1 MLGNPQAIKK
11 VEHFVKPATKEFICE
26 PCKKSFKTQNSYKSH
41 LRLSKVHQYSK
52 KIDKVDIAHKQVP
65 QGEKVKEEPIK
76 GGLENKEANELIEQI
91 SHLSS
96 ADVIKLFNE
105 LYNEKQSEKD
115 KKKIEKEKLKAEKA
129 IKKAELEKEKEAKRK
144 LKMEAYAEYKNL
156 LQNDKVKALLKG
168 INNIP
173 KESIPQVAR
182 NSGQSKE
189 SIPQVARNSGQSK
202 ESIPQVAKP
211 QVAKPQVNSTQQ
223 EKVILAPPDK
233 KVLTKP
239 QPSLKKENGTTYI
252 TVKDENDE
260 AKEVENLDDRLFK
273 SKKKKKYKQNEINIL
288 TGLPVKPKTRVNKS
302 GVIEQYYE

>member
-189 SIPQVARNSGQSK
+189 SIPQVA
-202 ESIPQVAKP
+202 KP

-260 AKEVENLDDRLFK
+260 AKEVENLDVRLFK

>member
-76 GGLENKEANELIEQI
+76 GGLENKEANELIGQI

-173 KESIPQVAR
+173 
-182 NSGQSKE
+182 KE

>member
-65 QGEKVKEEPIK
+65 QDEKVKEEPIK

-173 KESIPQVAR
+173 KESIPQVAK
-182 NSGQSKE
+182 NSGQS
-189 SIPQVARNSGQSK
+189 
-202 ESIPQVAKP
+202 QVAKP
-211 QVAKPQVNSTQQ
+211 PVNSTQQ

-239 QPSLKKENGTTYI
+239 QPSLMKENGITYI